1 MAGPIQSAVSGAI
14 TATAGAAIAGKKMHE
29 EKEQA
34 AEKASAKAEAEAK
47 AQRALQEEGKE
58 IALEADLIKMGGD
71 PKSVEAF
78 MTARKLGLDTKSFG
92 MIRKQGKFVG
102 SYSSLAEK
110 LSKDAVT
117 DSLSSKVL
125 NKQGFAER
133 LALLSGKRSEKVGA
147 LVEASK
153 GGNK

>member
-1 MAGPIQSAVSGAI
+1 MAGPIQGAVSGAV

-34 AEKASAKAEAEAK
+34 AEKASAQAEAQAKAE
-47 AQRALQEEGKE
+47 RALQEEGKE
-58 IALEADLIKMGGD
+58 IALEADLIRMGGD
-71 PKSVEAF
+71 PESVKAF
-78 MTARKLGLDTKSFG
+78 MTARQLGLDTKSFG
-92 MIRKQGKFVG
+92 MIRKKGKFVG

-133 LALLSGKRSEKVGA
+133 LVALSVKHREKV
-147 LVEASK
+147 EAAVKASE
-153 GGNK
+153 GGKK